1 VGIDKNGRQ
10 FIVPVQAKG
19 GKDKHG
25 VVQTLQ
31 DITYCA
37 EKFPNLICRAVSA
50 QFMTED
56 RIAMFELVL
65 QDNEIRVAEEK
76 HYRLVSSS
84 AISTEDLRNYSL

>member
-1 VGIDKNGRQ
+1 MPKQ
-10 FIVPVQAKG
+10 KE
-19 GKDKHG
+19 GKPNRYDAIILRLFEDNYREG
-25 VVQTLQ
+25 
-31 DITYCA
+31 ITYYA

-76 HYRLVSSS
+76 HYRLVPSS
-84 AISTEDLRNYSL
+84 AISIEDLRNYAL